1 MSAETTD
8 RVPPRVVLSVE
19 YVVAHGDPEDVP
31 TLLAR
36 ASGLSKLRI
45 KDAQQKGAVWLAH
58 AGRKPARL
66 RRAKARLTPGD
77 RLELHYD
84 SAVLALVPPPATLVE
99 DARRYS
105 VWHKPAG
112 LLVEGSRFGDHATLL
127 RQVELAGDLHRRC
140 WLVHRL
146 DREAS
151 GLVLLAHTPDAAAR
165 LSALFQTRTIT
176 KHYLIEVQGRLGAV
190 GESGCW
196 QGEIEGKPAETRW
209 QVMALGDHFSRVRI
223 DMATGRHHQ
232 IRRHAEAAGHPVL
245 GDPRYGTGNAHAE
258 GLRLAA
264 VSLAFTDPW
273 RRQKVSY
280 SCEDEILGDWG
291 WSAAD
296 APSALTDEA

>member
-8 RVPPRVVLSVE
+8 RAPPRVVLSVE

-66 RRAKARLTPGD
+66 RRAKTRLTPGD

-112 LLVEGSRFGDHATLL
+112 LLVEGSRFGDHATLAS
-127 RQVELAGDLHRRC
+127 QVANHFTPRREVY
-140 WLVHRL
+140 LVHRL
-146 DREAS
+146 DLEAS
-151 GLVLLAHTPDAAAR
+151 GLLLIAHSRTAAAR
-165 LSALFQTRTIT
+165 LSALFQARAVD
-176 KHYLIEVQGRLGAV
+176 KRYRVEVL
-190 GESGCW
+190 
-196 QGEIEGKPAETRW
+196 GKPGAAGECGRIELPLDGKHAVTAYRVESVDEASGRSVV
-209 QVMALGDHFSRVRI
+209 QVRMLS
-223 DMATGRHHQ
+223 GRYHQ
-232 IRRHAEAAGHPVL
+232 IRRHFEAIGHPVI
-245 GDPRYGTGNAHAE
+245 GDPAHGRGNKDPD

-264 VSLAFTDPW
+264 IGMAFEDPW
-273 RRQKVSY
+273 SRRPVRFGEVTEWPQPTHSTP
-280 SCEDEILGDWG
+280 
-291 WSAAD
+291 A
-296 APSALTDEA
+296 T